1 MAVTGNFDNSS
12 SVLDSL
18 ETGYQGGTGGNAPS
32 AEIKYTGSIDEETT
46 QLVLYELK
54 AGGDATNDAD

>member
-1 MAVTGNFDNSS
+1 MSVVANFDKSS
-12 SVLDSL
+12 LDSL

-46 QLVLYELK
+46 QLVLYQLK
-54 AGGDATNDAD
+54 ASGSATNDGD